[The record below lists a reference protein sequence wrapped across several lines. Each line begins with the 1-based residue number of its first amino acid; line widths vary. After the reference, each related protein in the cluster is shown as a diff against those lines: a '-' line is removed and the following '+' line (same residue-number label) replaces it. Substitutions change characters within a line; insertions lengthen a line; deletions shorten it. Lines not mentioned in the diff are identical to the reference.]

1 MAIYS
6 LYYVSFREELLIM
19 KHIIFILLA
28 TYITMHS
35 SALSAAGLNNIDQGN
50 LISAIEDYRFS
61 DYESAIPVLE
71 SLYHKSPGSLPTMQ
85 YLALSYQE
93 TKQADKAAATF
104 EAWLKANQ
112 YDTSSSSRFAW
123 LGLTNAYLKMGE
135 LTKAE
140 TTLSTWVKA
149 NPNDIQAQITLGDIQ
164 VKQQAYAKA
173 NDLWNSI
180 LKNPN
185 ASASDQAA
193 AWYYKAWIAYNNQ
206 DIEQTKNFAKKSLA
220 ADKEGIYANAAKQ
233 LEAYPSQQQ
242 LGFNGFA
249 ALEAFY
255 NSNVKLVP
263 ESLTSTE
270 WGGDKGIQGTLVL
283 GWGMP
288 KVALNYIF
296 SGSVHQDF
304 SDYDLSAH
312 IISASWQKDNTW
324 RFKPFYEYI
333 ILGGDKLYQSLGTG
347 VYYSQDTWNYEY
359 TLKLKSFNDA
369 FGSNAVDLTRLGGS
383 SHQLRAKTDIRT
395 QSLTFTVSPYL
406 LVELTKGDATHDNSD
421 SYYQLGGD
429 ASTNISWAKGWNTN
443 IKLAVYSRLYAAAD
457 TSILLSSTDTT
468 KRNDNFVQISAATS
482 WKPWDTEDISV
493 IINASYLKNM
503 SNYDSSVVTPT
514 SSKAYSAWRFGTMF
528 TGQW

>member
-1 MAIYS
+1 
-6 LYYVSFREELLIM
+6 M

-61 DYESAIPVLE
+61 DYESAIPTLE
-71 SLYHKSPGSLPTMQ
+71 SLYHKSPNSLLTMQ

-93 TKQADKAAATF
+93 TEQAGKAAATF

-112 YDTSSSSRFAW
+112 YDTSSASRFAW
-123 LGLTNAYLKMGE
+123 LGLTNAYLGMGE

-149 NPNDIQAQITLGDIQ
+149 NPKDIQAQITLGDIL
-164 VKQQAYAKA
+164 VKQQAYVKA
-173 NDLWNSI
+173 NALWDSI
-180 LKNPN
+180 LKHPD
-185 ASASDQAA
+185 AKASDQAA

-206 DIEQTKNFAKKSLA
+206 EVEQTQDFAKKSLA
-220 ADKEGIYANAAKQ
+220 ADKEGVYANAAKQ
-233 LEAYPSQQQ
+233 LEASPAQQQ

-249 ALEAFY
+249 ALETFY

-263 ESLTSTE
+263 ESLTSSK

-283 GWGMP
+283 GWGLP

-296 SGSVHQDF
+296 SGSVHQDY

-312 IISASWQKDNTW
+312 IISAAWQKDSTW

-347 VYYSQDTWNYEY
+347 IYYTQNTWIYEY
-359 TLKLKSFNDA
+359 TFKLKSFNDA

-383 SHQLRAKTDIRT
+383 SHELRAKTDIRT
-395 QSLTFTVSPYL
+395 KTLTFTVSPYL
-406 LVELTKGDATHDNSD
+406 LAELTKGDATHDNSD

-429 ASTNISWAKGWNTN
+429 ASTNISWAKGWDTN
-443 IKLAVYSRLYAAAD
+443 IKLAMYSRLYAAAD
-457 TSILLSSTDTT
+457 TSILLSLTDTT
-468 KRNDNFVQISAATS
+468 KRNDNFFQISTATS
-482 WKPWDTEDISV
+482 WKPWDIYDISF
-493 IINASYLKNM
+493 IINASYLKNI
-503 SNYDSSVVTPT
+503 SNYDSSLVTAV
-514 SSKAYSAWRFGTMF
+514 SSKAYSAWRIGSML